1 MIGYIMLEGLF
12 GSKVRARMI
21 AALVMAPGQRMHLR
35 ALIRAAGGSAASVQ
49 REVVRLGDMGIVS
62 SEVDQHGRRQISLVD
77 GHPFAASLAGLVAAD
92 PRAQYRAR
100 AAAVPNLDADVAEAL
115 GGWIDAIVTGFDPI
129 RIVLFGSQA
138 KGTADAGSDVD
149 LLVVLPTV
157 DDELDTAVRIMSA
170 IGPRTIGVDVI
181 PVDPGRVERA
191 RTRQASVV
199 RDAIEEGVILYERAG

>member
-1 MIGYIMLEGLF
+1 MIGYIMLEELL

-21 AALVMAPGQRMHLR
+21 AALLVAPGRQLHLR
-35 ALIRAAGGSAASVQ
+35 ALIRAAGGSAAAVQ
-49 REVVRLGDMGIVS
+49 RELVRLGDLGLVS
-62 SEVDQHGRRQISLVD
+62 SEATESGRRQISLVE
-77 GHPFAASLAGLVAAD
+77 GHPFAGALAGLVAAD

-100 AAAVPNLDADVAEAL
+100 ASSVPNLNADVAEAL
-115 GGWIDAIVTGFDPI
+115 GGWVDAIVTGFDPI

-170 IGPRTIGVDVI
+170 IGPRTIGVDVV
-181 PVDPGRVERA
+181 PVDPARVERA
-191 RTRQASVV
+191 RTRQSSVV
-199 RDAIEEGVILYERAG
+199 RDAIEEGVTLYERAG

>member
-1 MIGYIMLEGLF
+1 
-12 GSKVRARMI
+12 
-21 AALVMAPGQRMHLR
+21 MHLR